1 MTRDHGGGAAAMLEF
16 RGVSARYGKLTALA
30 EVSFSVARG
39 ERVAVFGHNGAGKTT
54 LLKCA
59 VGGVPGMGGEVFCG
73 GERIDAG
80 AVHRNTRLG
89 IGFVPQGHNVFK
101 NLNVDRNLRIAGLLH
116 DVTFITQVY
125 GMFPMLAERRAQLAG
140 SLSGGQQQMLALGM
154 ALMTQ
159 PKILLLDEPM
169 SGLAPIIVESVL
181 ATLKRINETSGTAI
195 VMVEQNLKATLPAVE
210 RAVILK
216 AGRVVWD
223 GSAEEL
229 ARKEDLWVW
238 F

>member
-1 MTRDHGGGAAAMLEF
+1 MSGTSAGAAPMLEF
-16 RGVSARYGKLTALA
+16 RSVSARYGKLAALTDI
-30 EVSFSVARG
+30 SFSVAAG

-59 VGGVPGMGGEVFCG
+59 VGGVPGMAGTVRCG
-73 GERIDAG
+73 GMPIEAG

-89 IGFVPQGHNVFK
+89 LGLVPQGHNVFK
-101 NLNVDRNLRIAGLLH
+101 NLSVERNLRIAGLLH
-116 DVTFITQVY
+116 DGSFVSQVY
-125 GMFPMLAERRAQLAG
+125 AMFPMLDERRAQLAG

-169 SGLAPIIVESVL
+169 SGLAPIIVEAVL
-181 ATLKRINETSGTAI
+181 ATLTQINQRNGTAI
-195 VMVEQNLKATLPAVE
+195 VIVEQNLKATLPVVE

-216 AGRVVWD
+216 AGRLVWD
-223 GSAEEL
+223 GSSAEL
-229 ARKEDLWVW
+229 AAKEDLWEW

>member
-1 MTRDHGGGAAAMLEF
+1 MLEF

-30 EVSFSVARG
+30 EVSLSVADG
-39 ERVAVFGHNGAGKTT
+39 ERVAIFGHNGAGKTT

-59 VGGVPGMGGEVFCG
+59 VGAVPDILGEVFYG
-73 GERIDAG
+73 GKRVEPG
-80 AVHRNTRLG
+80 AVYRNTRHG

-101 NLNVDRNLRIAGLLH
+101 NLGVERNLLIAGLLH
-116 DVTFITQVY
+116 DVGYIDRIY
-125 GMFPMLAERRAQLAG
+125 ELFPMLAERRVQLAG

-169 SGLAPIIVESVL
+169 SGLAPIIVENVL
-181 ATLKRINETSGTAI
+181 ATLRRINETSRTAI
-195 VMVEQNLKATLPAVE
+195 VMVEQNVKATLPAVE

-216 AGRVVWD
+216 AGRLVWD
-223 GSAEEL
+223 GASEEL
-229 ARKEDLWVW
+229 ARKEDLWAW

>member
-1 MTRDHGGGAAAMLEF
+1 MLEF
-16 RGVSARYGKLTALA
+16 RNVSARYGKLTAIA
-30 EVSFSVARG
+30 EVTLSIPDGACVAI
-39 ERVAVFGHNGAGKTT
+39 FGHNGAGKTT

-59 VGGVPGMGGEVFCG
+59 VGGLEDVEGEVSYG
-73 GERIDAG
+73 GYRVKPG
-80 AVHRNTRLG
+80 AVYRNTRHG

-101 NLNVDRNLRIAGLLH
+101 NLGVERNLRIAGLLH
-116 DVTFITQVY
+116 DEAYIERVY
-125 GMFPMLAERRAQLAG
+125 ELFPMLAERRTQLAG

-169 SGLAPIIVESVL
+169 SGLAPIIIENVFHSL
-181 ATLKRINETSGTAI
+181 RRINETMKTAI
-195 VMVEQNLKATLPAVE
+195 VIVEQNVKATLPAVE

-216 AGRVVWD
+216 AGRLVWD
-223 GSAEEL
+223 GSSAEL
-229 ARKEDLWVW
+229 ARKEDLWAW

>member
-1 MTRDHGGGAAAMLEF
+1 MLEL

-30 EVSFSVARG
+30 GVSLSVPDRSRIAI
-39 ERVAVFGHNGAGKTT
+39 FGHNGAGKTT

-59 VGGVPGMGGEVFCG
+59 VGAVPGAEGEVRFAG
-73 GERIDAG
+73 SRIEPG
-80 AVHRNTRLG
+80 AVYRNSRLG

-101 NLNVDRNLRIAGLLH
+101 SLSVERNLRIAGLLH
-116 DVTFITQVY
+116 DAGFVERVY
-125 GMFPMLAERRAQLAG
+125 ELFPVLAARRTQLAG

-159 PKILLLDEPM
+159 PKVLLLDEPM
-169 SGLAPIIVESVL
+169 SGLAPVIVENVL
-181 ATLKRINETSGTAI
+181 ASLKRINEETGAALVI
-195 VMVEQNLKATLPAVE
+195 VEQNVKMTLPAVE

-216 AGRVVWD
+216 AGKVVWE
-223 GSAEEL
+223 GASSEL
-229 ARKEDLWVW
+229 AAKEDLWAW

>member
-1 MTRDHGGGAAAMLEF
+1 MLEF
-16 RGVSARYGKLTALA
+16 RGVSAHYGKLTALDRM
-30 EVSFSVARG
+30 SLSVADG
-39 ERVAVFGHNGAGKTT
+39 ERVAIFGHNGAGKTT

-59 VGGVPGMGGEVFCG
+59 VGAVPDVQGEVFCG
-73 GERIDAG
+73 GNRVEPG
-80 AVHRNTRLG
+80 AVYRNTRHG

-101 NLNVDRNLRIAGLLH
+101 NLGVERNLRIAGLLH
-116 DVTFITQVY
+116 DPGYIDRIY
-125 GMFPMLAERRAQLAG
+125 ELFPMLAERRAQFAG

-169 SGLAPIIVESVL
+169 SGLAPIIVENVL
-181 ATLKRINETSGTAI
+181 ATLKRINERARVAI
-195 VMVEQNLKATLPAVE
+195 VMVEQNVKATLPAVE

-216 AGRVVWD
+216 AGRLVWD
-223 GSAEEL
+223 GSSEEL
-229 ARKEDLWVW
+229 ARKEDLWAW

>member
-1 MTRDHGGGAAAMLEF
+1 VILAFKNL
-16 RGVSARYGKLTALA
+16 SARYGKLTALSD
-30 EVSFSVARG
+30 VSFSVAPRA
-39 ERVAVFGHNGAGKTT
+39 RVAIFGHNGAGKTT

-59 VGGVPGMGGEVFCG
+59 VGAIPSIEGVVQFQEHRVQPGEVY
-73 GERIDAG
+73 
-80 AVHRNTRLG
+80 RNTRQG

-101 NLNVDRNLRIAGLLH
+101 SLSVERNLHIAGLLH
-116 DVTFITQVY
+116 ELRYVDRVY
-125 GMFPMLAERRAQLAG
+125 ELFPMLAQRRSQLAG

-169 SGLAPIIVESVL
+169 SGLAPVIVESVFESL
-181 ATLKRINETSGTAI
+181 LRINSETGAA
-195 VMVEQNLKATLPAVE
+195 VVVVEQNVMATLPAVE

-216 AGRVVWD
+216 AGRLVWD
-223 GSAEEL
+223 GAAAEL
-229 ARKEDLWVW
+229 AAKEDLWTW

>member
-1 MTRDHGGGAAAMLEF
+1 MLEF
-16 RGVSARYGKLTALA
+16 RNLSARYGKLTALA
-30 EVSFSVARG
+30 GVSLTVADG
-39 ERVAVFGHNGAGKTT
+39 ERLAIFGHNGAGKTT

-59 VGGVPGMGGEVFCG
+59 VGALLDVDGEVSCAG
-73 GERIDAG
+73 HRIEPG
-80 AVHRNTRLG
+80 AVFRNTRHG

-101 NLNVDRNLRIAGLLH
+101 NLGVERNLRIAGLLH
-116 DVTFITQVY
+116 DEAYVDRVY
-125 GMFPMLAERRAQLAG
+125 ELFPALAERRAQPAG

-181 ATLKRINETSGTAI
+181 ATLRRINESTRTAI
-195 VMVEQNLKATLPAVE
+195 VMVEQNVMAALPAVE

-216 AGRVVWD
+216 AGRLVWD
-223 GSAEEL
+223 GSSEEL
-229 ARKEDLWVW
+229 ARKQDLWAW

>member
-1 MTRDHGGGAAAMLEF
+1 MLEF
-16 RGVSARYGKLTALA
+16 HNVSARYGKLTALA
-30 EVSFSVARG
+30 EVSFVVPDGARL
-39 ERVAVFGHNGAGKTT
+39 AIFGHNGAGKTT

-59 VGGVPGMGGEVFCG
+59 VGALQEVEGQVSCAG
-73 GERIDAG
+73 QRISPG

-101 NLNVDRNLRIAGLLH
+101 NLNVERNLRIAGLLH
-116 DVTFITQVY
+116 DERYADRVY
-125 GMFPMLAERRAQLAG
+125 ELFPALARRRAQLAG
-140 SLSGGQQQMLALGM
+140 SLSGGEQQMLALGM

-169 SGLAPIIVESVL
+169 SGLAPVIVENVL
-181 ATLKRINETSGTAI
+181 ASLLRINRDTGAAI
-195 VMVEQNLKATLPAVE
+195 VIVEQNVKATLPAVE

-216 AGRVVWD
+216 AGRLVWD
-223 GSAEEL
+223 GSSAEL
-229 ARKEDLWVW
+229 AGKADLWAW

>member
-1 MTRDHGGGAAAMLEF
+1 MLEF
-16 RGVSARYGKLTALA
+16 RNVSARYDKLTALA
-30 EVSFSVARG
+30 EVTLTIPDGA
-39 ERVAVFGHNGAGKTT
+39 RVAIFGHNGAGKTT

-59 VGGVPGMGGEVFCG
+59 VGGIESMDGEVTCAG
-73 GERIDAG
+73 QRIEPG
-80 AVHRNTRLG
+80 AVYRNTRHG

-101 NLNVDRNLRIAGLLH
+101 NLGVERNLHIAGLLH
-116 DVTFITQVY
+116 DEAYVDRIY
-125 GMFPMLAERRAQLAG
+125 DLFPMLAERRAQLAG

-169 SGLAPIIVESVL
+169 SGLAPIIVENVL
-181 ATLKRINETSGTAI
+181 ASLKRINESMKTAI
-195 VMVEQNLKATLPAVE
+195 VMVEQNVKATLSAVE

-223 GSAEEL
+223 GSSEEL
-229 ARKEDLWVW
+229 ARKEDLWTW

>member
-1 MTRDHGGGAAAMLEF
+1 MLEF
-16 RGVSARYGKLTALA
+16 RNVSARYGKLTALA
-30 EVSFSVARG
+30 EVSLSVADG
-39 ERVAVFGHNGAGKTT
+39 ERVAIFGHNGAGKTT

-59 VGGVPGMGGEVFCG
+59 VGGLENVDGEVTCAG
-73 GERIDAG
+73 HRIEPG
-80 AVHRNTRLG
+80 AVYRNTRLG

-101 NLNVDRNLRIAGLLH
+101 NLGVERNLRIAGLLH
-116 DVTFITQVY
+116 DESYIDRIY
-125 GMFPMLAERRAQLAG
+125 ELFPALAERRMQLAG

-169 SGLAPIIVESVL
+169 SGLAPIIVENVL
-181 ATLKRINETSGTAI
+181 ATLQRINQTTKAAI
-195 VMVEQNLKATLPAVE
+195 VMVEQNVKMTLPAVE

-216 AGRVVWD
+216 AGRLVWD
-223 GSAEEL
+223 GPSEEL
-229 ARKEDLWVW
+229 ARKEDLWAW

>member
-1 MTRDHGGGAAAMLEF
+1 MSLEF
-16 RGVSARYGKLTALA
+16 ANVGARYGKLTALSDI
-30 EVSFSVARG
+30 SFSVADAS
-39 ERVAVFGHNGAGKTT
+39 RVAIFGHNGAGKTT

-59 VGGVPGMGGEVFCG
+59 VGGIENASGEVRYG
-73 GERIDAG
+73 GQLIERG
-80 AVHRNTRLG
+80 AVYRNTKLG

-101 NLNVDRNLRIAGLLH
+101 SLPVERNLRIARLLH
-116 DVTFITQVY
+116 DERYIDRIY
-125 GMFPMLAERRAQLAG
+125 ELFPALAARRAQLAG

-169 SGLAPIIVESVL
+169 SGLAPVIVENVMASL
-181 ATLKRINETSGTAI
+181 LKINQDTKAAI
-195 VMVEQNLKATLPAVE
+195 VIVEQNVKATLAAVE

-223 GSAEEL
+223 GTSDEL
-229 ARKEDLWVW
+229 AKKEDLWTW